1 MVLHLHQI
9 RQGLRW
15 VVNVALQIDDAGP
28 LMEHALLK
36 PFLRRLPDL
45 AR

>member
-1 MVLHLHQI
+1 MQQRRPPLHH
-9 RQGLRW
+9 
-15 VVNVALQIDDAGP
+15 VALQIDDAGP